1 MLQRIA
7 GVVCLVAWASAAGAQ
22 DRYYPDRFD
31 WARRTPAEAGMDA
44 AALDA
49 AVKFAI
55 ANENPAPKDLA
66 LTPAEPA
73 K

>member
-31 WARRTPAEAGMDA
+31 WARRTPAEAGMSRTERAFRSGPSPSSATEGSSVGDA
-44 AALDA
+44 GR
-49 AVKFAI
+49 
-55 ANENPAPKDLA
+55 PPG
-66 LTPAEPA
+66 
-73 K
+73 